1 MAFCDTQY
9 RPAEREGGNFPFRTT
24 KYAKDFQYWPALLEL
39 AGLGQFDLDPQLDFG
54 KDLVEAGVA

>member
-9 RPAEREGGNFPFRTT
+9 RPADCDGGNSRFETT
-24 KYAKDFQYWPALLEL
+24 KYAKDFQYRPALLEL